1 MQWSSNGFC
10 FWSIFFLS
18 FFYNFFLCRWP
29 RAFWFGQRPE
39 MRETLNMMANN
50 LKSARPEERSA
61 LIPNEE
67 NNYSLIQIIL
77 PKDME
82 Y

>member
-1 MQWSSNGFC
+1 MQKGD
-10 FWSIFFLS
+10 
-18 FFYNFFLCRWP
+18 YNFFYIYFLKCFSSSSSCRWP
-29 RAFWFGQRPE
+29 WAFWFGQRPK

-50 LKSARPEERSA
+50 LKSVSPEERSA

-77 PKDME
+77 PKDLE